1 MAHLA
6 INEENMEK
14 FKALKRKIC
23 FISNKDLNR
32 DEVFDLMCE
41 ICNEKDV
48 FKTKEKL

>member
-1 MAHLA
+1 MAHLV

-23 FISNKDLNR
+23 FVSNRDFTR
-32 DEVFDLMCE
+32 DEVFDLMCK

-48 FKTKEKL
+48 LKSKEKL